1 MNGLRVKKASNGKS
15 LRYLIVEDG
24 IPIPDVCLWLDLM
37 SMNSYLTGE
46 RYAYSMLR
54 YLRYLKEIGIHYK
67 EVTKKGVIEE
77 YVKNLLGMRGV
88 VVSIESP
95 ITFSAL
101 KLNIG
106 VLKSFYYWLEDN
118 EKIERNPIVYG
129 RKKINNR
136 EVVETKFLYGQIW
149 EMDTEK
155 TILNKIKHK
164 ENRNHLK
171 WYTQQEV
178 KAIINQLP
186 TLRDQLVF
194 RISIETGMRIGEIL
208 GLKLEHFD
216 PFDNWLKVIKET
228 NIENQARAKTVER
241 EIPIHENLVD
251 NIQIYKENDRRE
263 ADVEYSNYLFLNYKG
278 RYKGRPL
285 KTRNFL
291 NILKDA
297 AEKAGLD
304 RKEIRTHSGR
314 STRAQ
319 ELVEIMRD
327 KPEVGV
333 TEALIKEEMG
343 WTSINTLKVYEKGY
357 SKKQRKKIMEKIRE
371 IGAKFDV

>member
-106 VLKSFYYWLEDN
+106 VLKIFYYWLEDN

-136 EVVETKFLYGQIW
+136 EVVETKFLYG
-149 EMDTEK
+149 
-155 TILNKIKHK
+155 
-164 ENRNHLK
+164 
-171 WYTQQEV
+171 
-178 KAIINQLP
+178 
-186 TLRDQLVF
+186 
-194 RISIETGMRIGEIL
+194 
-208 GLKLEHFD
+208 
-216 PFDNWLKVIKET
+216 
-228 NIENQARAKTVER
+228 
-241 EIPIHENLVD
+241 
-251 NIQIYKENDRRE
+251 
-263 ADVEYSNYLFLNYKG
+263 
-278 RYKGRPL
+278 
-285 KTRNFL
+285 
-291 NILKDA
+291 
-297 AEKAGLD
+297 
-304 RKEIRTHSGR
+304 
-314 STRAQ
+314 
-319 ELVEIMRD
+319 
-327 KPEVGV
+327 
-333 TEALIKEEMG
+333 
-343 WTSINTLKVYEKGY
+343 
-357 SKKQRKKIMEKIRE
+357 
-371 IGAKFDV
+371 